1 MRRKKYMGDFIT
13 HITRYPTRVD
23 MQHLISLNIIK
34 GVMERMQEDIGEKY
48 SKSSEIEKLE
58 TMAEIKMAYIMLYE
72 AYKKSNPGKE
82 IDEETYC
89 IAAVCFHGSYHDHAG
104 AGR

>member
-72 AYKKSNPGKE
+72 AYKKE
-82 IDEETYC
+82 IQEEMLMKMKC
-89 IAAVCFHGSYHDHAG
+89 LKSKKSSI
-104 AGR
+104 

>member
-1 MRRKKYMGDFIT
+1 MGDFIT

-34 GVMERMQEDIGEKY
+34 GVIERMQEDIGEKY

-58 TMAEIKMAYIMLYE
+58 TMAEIKKL
-72 AYKKSNPGKE
+72 KL
-82 IDEETYC
+82 
-89 IAAVCFHGSYHDHAG
+89 VFQQ
-104 AGR
+104 